1 MSILASVLLYVCT
14 FNGVRRSGDKKYAS
28 LRGIRKFGGRQ
39 CASDWLH
46 LAPGPLL
53 ACLARLAKQL
63 LLLFCGK
70 ICAFEHPSYG
80 VYTFYVYFGIDLPGC
95 VYFYVY
101 SSIRLIEC
109 VHFFMTCAG
118 LVAESTHF

>member
-63 LLLFCGK
+63 LLIFCGI

-80 VYTFYVYFGIDLPGC
+80 MYVFCVYFGINLLGRAH
-95 VYFYVY
+95 VYVHF
-101 SSIRLIEC
+101 SIRPLEC
-109 VHFFMTCAG
+109 VFLCLF
-118 LVAESTHF
+118 